1 MQLLW
6 LQYFVTVAK
15 CGSIV
20 QAARIHEIPQPAM
33 SITMKKLESELGTM
47 LFDRLGNRL
56 RLNES
61 GQRFLQ
67 YAERSLHTLSDGVA
81 AVREERDSPTG
92 NVRIL
97 LLDSRNVI
105 IDRINAF
112 RERYPKILF
121 TLYTTLSPI
130 SDFEYDLCIAAQNP
144 LPHMMDRQ
152 SALIDEEILI
162 AVRRDHRLAGKQA
175 IGLNELRD
183 ERLAMFPRHTSLAAL
198 CAEACFAQGLPL
210 QPDFVCDD
218 PLYVRKYVEMGQ
230 GVTFSPAV
238 SWQGLFSER
247 IRLLHVR
254 GVDLHRTIYVY
265 WSKDKFLPFA
275 ARTFLQ
281 DLRDMHLY

>member
-15 CGSIV
+15 CESIV

-61 GQRFLQ
+61 GQRFLE

-81 AVREERDSPTG
+81 AVTEERNSPSG

-97 LLDSRNVI
+97 LLDSRSVI
-105 IDRINAF
+105 IDRIDAF
-112 RERYPKILF
+112 RQRYPKITF

-130 SDFEYDLCIAAQNP
+130 SDFEYDLCIAAENP

-162 AVRRDHRLAGKQA
+162 AMTRDHHLADKQA
-175 IGLNELRD
+175 IGLNELRH

-198 CAEACFAQGLPL
+198 CADACSAQGLAL

-218 PLYVRKYVEMGQ
+218 PFYIRRYVERGD
-230 GVTFSPAV
+230 GVTFAPAV
-238 SWQGLFSER
+238 SWQGLFSNT

-254 GVDLHRTIYVY
+254 GVDLHRTIYVH

-275 ARTFLQ
+275 ARAFLQ